1 MLYLW
6 TYSRPKMHRSIG
18 KNQDADIA
26 VMTLTDDNDIYGQ
39 HETAACSDTARH
51 RLKIARHQ
59 SRDMLLCDM
68 YGFL

>member
-1 MLYLW
+1 LE
-6 TYSRPKMHRSIG
+6 